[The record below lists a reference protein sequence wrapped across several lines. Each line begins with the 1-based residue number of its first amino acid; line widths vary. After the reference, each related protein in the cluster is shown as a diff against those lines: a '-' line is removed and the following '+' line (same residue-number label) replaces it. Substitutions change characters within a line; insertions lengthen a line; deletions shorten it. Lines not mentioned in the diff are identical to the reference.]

1 MSKVNERISTK
12 RKYIKSTSFTAK
24 KIAPKSKSMK
34 SLLPQYTEAI
44 FCSYTVM

>member
-24 KIAPKSKSMK
+24 KIAPRSME

-44 FCSYTVM
+44 FYSYTVM